1 MIVIAAIV
9 FPSLYAMGNMLPN
22 EIDIVV
28 DKFVAIVEG
37 PHDSPSYTTFVMM
50 NLRSKLVVP
59 V

>member
-37 PHDSPSYTTFVMM
+37 PRDSPSYTTFVMM